1 MQDLTLPFSTG
12 VDIERS
18 SRAKGGDKPNRFA
31 FVKIMGR
38 GLPRIGDRESAE
50 QNQPRV
56 GIFYRHRSL
65 LGETNRPF
73 VLRSWHRA
81 TLIDRYAGVKKEVR
95 LGTEGPAK
103 KNFFLLSIQLLS
115 EAEVVYPRRCKTISA
130 ERSVKRLERL
140 ERSVAM
146 ERLERATALM

>member
-1 MQDLTLPFSTG
+1 MPRDRAG
-12 VDIERS
+12 VDIERP
-18 SRAKGGDKPNRFA
+18 SRAKGRDKPNRLA

-38 GLPRIGDRESAE
+38 GLPWIGDRESAE
-50 QNQPRV
+50 QDQPRV
-56 GIFYRHRSL
+56 RIFYRHRSL
-65 LGETNRPF
+65 LGEPNRPF
-73 VLRSWHRA
+73 RLRSWDGA
-81 TLIDRYAGVKKEVR
+81 TLIDRYGGVKKKVR
-95 LGTEGPAK
+95 LGTEVLAK
-103 KNFFLLSIQLLS
+103 ENFFLLSLQLLS